1 MVTRNAFPLLG
12 ILLLTA
18 CVSSGDQNV
27 LQSVIQPEI
36 QPAETNT
43 ASVVP
48 QPQSKPID
56 QAPQV
61 AFASQ
66 NTVFETVPKP
76 VNRKTYLINGL
87 ASSVD
92 SIGYGFSNLAKKI
105 PNSELYNYA
114 SFVESS
120 TVIRRRVA
128 REIKAEYA
136 ADPNVEINMIGISF
150 GANIV
155 TWIASELARKNI
167 PINYMVTIEGP
178 AMSPIRDN
186 VSRVDNFSCTGL
198 TCFRT
203 KSRVARGNRT
213 TVYNSFKY
221 NTSHIALADHP
232 KVHQRIL
239 EQIEPKPEP
248 IPEATT
254 EFAPLAQTN

>member
-76 VNRKTYLINGL
+76 VNRKT
-87 ASSVD
+87 
-92 SIGYGFSNLAKKI
+92 
-105 PNSELYNYA
+105 
-114 SFVESS
+114 
-120 TVIRRRVA
+120 
-128 REIKAEYA
+128 
-136 ADPNVEINMIGISF
+136 
-150 GANIV
+150 
-155 TWIASELARKNI
+155 
-167 PINYMVTIEGP
+167 
-178 AMSPIRDN
+178 
-186 VSRVDNFSCTGL
+186 
-198 TCFRT
+198 
-203 KSRVARGNRT
+203 
-213 TVYNSFKY
+213 
-221 NTSHIALADHP
+221 
-232 KVHQRIL
+232 
-239 EQIEPKPEP
+239 
-248 IPEATT
+248 
-254 EFAPLAQTN
+254 